1 MKEITIYE
9 CEDGSRFDDRKKA
22 AMYDKV
28 LETIKYIMAPLG
40 EPVTESYS
48 AKQRDKGAVETTV
61 KDFMQLCAWCIPDWS
76 DTFGKVN
83 ELEDL
88 QRYIVG
94 RVLSDYSKDWKCLYE
109 AYFRLSCISTT
120 SHIEYEQPYWTS
132 HEDEY
137 QEELLKHNKQ
147 NN

>member
-9 CEDGSRFDDRKKA
+9 CEDGSRFDNRKEAVK
-22 AMYDKV
+22 YDKV
-28 LETIKYIMAPLG
+28 IETINLIMAPIG

-61 KDFMQLCAWCIPDWS
+61 KDLMNLCAWCIPDWS

-83 ELEDL
+83 KIEDL

-94 RVLSDYSKDWKCLYE
+94 RVISDYSKDWKCLHE
-109 AYFRLSCISTT
+109 AYFRLSCISPT
-120 SHIEYEQPYWTS
+120 SYIEYEQPYWTS

>member
-9 CEDGSRFDDRKKA
+9 CEDGSRFDNRKEA
-22 AMYDKV
+22 AKYDKV
-28 LETIKYIMAPLG
+28 FETINEIMKPLG

-48 AKQRDKGAVETTV
+48 AKQRDKDAVETAV
-61 KDFMQLCAWCIPDWS
+61 KDFMQLCAWCIPDWKE
-76 DTFGKVN
+76 TFEKVDD
-83 ELEDL
+83 LEDA

-94 RVLSDYSKDWKCLYE
+94 RVLSDYRNEWECL
-109 AYFRLSCISTT
+109 AKAFFRLSCISLN
-120 SHIEYEQPYWTS
+120 SYIEYEQPYWTS

>member
-9 CEDGSRFDDRKKA
+9 CEDGSRFDIKEKA
-22 AMYDKV
+22 ERYDEV
-28 LETIKYIMAPLG
+28 LEKIKQIMTPIG

-48 AKQRDKGAVETTV
+48 AKQRDKDAVETTI
-61 KDFMQLCAWCIPDWS
+61 KDLMNLCAWCIPDWS
-76 DTFGKVN
+76 DIFGRVN
-83 ELEDL
+83 ELEDI

-94 RVLSDYSKDWKCLYE
+94 RVLGDYSNDWKCLWK
-109 AYFRLSCISTT
+109 AYFRLSCISPT
-120 SHIEYEQPYWTS
+120 SYIEYEQPYWTS

>member
-9 CEDGSRFDDRKKA
+9 CEDGSRFDIKGKA
-22 AMYDKV
+22 ERYDEV
-28 LETIKYIMAPLG
+28 LEKIKRIMAPIG

-48 AKQRDKGAVETTV
+48 AKQRA

-83 ELEDL
+83 ELEAI

-94 RVLSDYSKDWKCLYE
+94 RVLSDYSNDWKCLWE
-109 AYFRLSCISTT
+109 AYFRLSCISPT
-120 SHIEYEQPYWTS
+120 SYIEYEQPYWTS

-147 NN
+147 N